1 MTDDSELQR
10 FREQWKKE
18 VWERSLGQSP
28 SSSAIYPAEEVPSHT
43 YPRPRPPSFSQT
55 RVTSTRAVED
65 NGYFDEEPQDL
76 SVPQPQPS
84 AARRVSMS
92 MTGIPG
98 SALEHYER
106 AVEKETEGSLGESL
120 KLYRKAFRM
129 DERVDK
135 AYKEKYYPRLPVP
148 QQEPAVKGKGK
159 AVAAPPPVGG
169 VTAHHFSKAALVP
182 PGLSELVANFAG
194 LAIEPTTKPLLTP
207 AGEGTAEDEER
218 AGENKFSLLAAV
230 PSEILLQILYSLAS
244 IDVAS
249 YVRLSQVCKSLAYLV
264 ATEDS
269 IWRGVCVATYR
280 MQIWDWKCAVTGH
293 PLIDEVL
300 FPKPQALGGDGLDD
314 EVEDEKRHVPVNEV
328 EVLRYNNSW
337 QEMFRQRPRLRYNGI
352 YISTCNYHRPGGH
365 SSGSITWNTPVHIVT
380 YYRYLRFYPDGTL
393 LSLLTTHEPSDVV
406 YHFSKLSLTPAH
418 LGGLPAGSS
427 ALSSWGGNVGHG
439 RWRIDR
445 DGQIDIETQVPGM
458 LRYLFRMQL
467 RVRSVKG
474 SRTTRG
480 GVKLVWEGFWSWNK
494 LTDDLALFEGRNDK
508 PFFFSRVAAVEKELG
523 II

>member
-1 MTDDSELQR
+1 M
-10 FREQWKKE
+10 
-18 VWERSLGQSP
+18 
-28 SSSAIYPAEEVPSHT
+28 SA
-43 YPRPRPPSFSQT
+43 
-55 RVTSTRAVED
+55 
-65 NGYFDEEPQDL
+65 
-76 SVPQPQPS
+76 
-84 AARRVSMS
+84 
-92 MTGIPG
+92 TGIPG
-98 SALEHYER
+98 SALEHYEK

-148 QQEPAVKGKGK
+148 QQESAVKGKGK
-159 AVAAPPPVGG
+159 AAVAPPPPVGG
-169 VTAHHFSKAALVP
+169 ANHFPKGAPVP

-218 AGENKFSLLAAV
+218 AGENNFSLLAAV
-230 PSEILLQILYSLAS
+230 PSEILLQILYSLAL
-244 IDVAS
+244 IDVTS

-264 ATEDS
+264 AAEDS
-269 IWRGVCVATYR
+269 IWRGVCAATYS
-280 MQIWDWKCAVTGH
+280 MQIWDWRCAVTGN
-293 PLIDEVL
+293 PLNDEVL
-300 FPKPQALGGDGLDD
+300 RPEPQALGEDGLDD

-337 QEMFRQRPRLRYNGI
+337 QEMFRQRSRVRYNGI
-352 YISTCNYHRPGGH
+352 YISTCNYHRPGY
-365 SSGSITWNTPVHIVT
+365 SGASITWNTPVHIVT
-380 YYRYLRFYPDGTL
+380 YYRYLRFYHDGTL
-393 LSLLTTHEPSDVV
+393 LSLLTTHAPSDVV
-406 YHFSKLSLTPAH
+406 YHFSKPSLTPAH

-427 ALSSWGGNVGHG
+427 ALPSWGSNVGRG

-445 DGQIDIETQVPGM
+445 DGQIDIEIQAPGM
-458 LRYLFRMQL
+458 PRYVFRMQL

-508 PFFFSRVAAVEKELG
+508 PFFFSRVATVEKELG